1 MAGYC
6 TPDNCIIP
14 IPLSIDQTPIRL
26 VRMCL
31 AFHQDER
38 ERVQA
43 CGADVCTIS
52 EKLPGIRCESPMN
65 MNSMTF
71 SPEDP
76 PRIYLKNCGYPG
88 AAFSRSIGDSI
99 AGMICF

>member
-1 MAGYC
+1 
-6 TPDNCIIP
+6 
-14 IPLSIDQTPIRL
+14 
-26 VRMCL
+26 
-31 AFHQDER
+31 
-38 ERVQA
+38 
-43 CGADVCTIS
+43 
-52 EKLPGIRCESPMN
+52 MN

-99 AGMICF
+99 AGLNFLNFFKNRIGGCDCRRGDYDEEAGERRESFDCRK